1 MITQASRSLQM
12 QVSRPRGRGA
22 LVWRQIRRNRAAL
35 AGGVVLVALVF
46 VALFA
51 PQVAPSDPI
60 RILPVERLLPPSRQH
75 LFGTDELG
83 RDVLSRVI
91 FGARISLTVGL
102 ISVGVALVIGVT
114 LGLLSGYLGGRVDNL
129 IMRVIDI
136 LLAFPGILLAIV
148 IAGTLGPGLRNVMI
162 AVGIFSVPTY
172 ARVVRAS
179 TLSIREME
187 YVQALRALGASDG
200 RIIFRHIL
208 PNVSA
213 AVIVLSTLGVATA
226 ILSAAGLSFVGLGAQ
241 PPTPEW
247 GAMLS
252 AARPYLNSEWWLPTF
267 PGLAIMVTVLAI
279 NLLGDGVRDA
289 LDPRLRTQ
297 GPA

>member
-1 MITQASRSLQM
+1 MIRQALRAVQV
-12 QVSRPRGRGA
+12 QVSQPPSRGA

-35 AGGVVLVALVF
+35 AGWVVLLVLVF

-51 PQVAPSDPI
+51 PQVAPFDPI
-60 RILPVERLLPPSRQH
+60 RILSAERLLPPSRQH

-102 ISVGVALVIGVT
+102 ISVGVALAIGVP
-114 LGLLSGYLGGRVDNL
+114 LGLLSGYLGGWVDNL
-129 IMRVIDI
+129 IMRFIDI

-162 AVGIFSVPTY
+162 AVGIFTVPTY

-179 TLSIREME
+179 TLSVREME
-187 YVQALRALGASDG
+187 YVQALRALGASDQ

-213 AVIVLSTLGVATA
+213 SVIVLSTLGVATA

-252 AARPYLNSEWWLPTF
+252 AARPYLYSEWWLPTF
-267 PGLAIMVTVLAI
+267 PGMAIMVTVLAI
-279 NLLGDGVRDA
+279 NLLGDGLRDA

-297 GPA
+297 GPV